1 MTKISG
7 FTFVHNAIESGYP
20 IFEAMHAVKD
30 YVDEIVIV
38 DMESTDSTR
47 AFLDLYAQGVKEM
60 KNFMG
65 GGEPSI
71 RILDGKW
78 GNQAGETLKKAH
90 SLYKECSGDII
101 LHFEA
106 DEVYDDRL
114 LKDIVRMANAHK
126 PITDIAVH
134 RLQIEQNFQRCRWYP
149 ELVHR
154 VFPRD
159 SDTVKNGHTTNR
171 HSHTYNVGPHYGF
184 LWDITNCFRDNW
196 PNRVKKQAE
205 LWHNQPENY
214 FRVPLH
220 ALQEPQLVGACQ
232 IDKFLNEPHWTWKS
246 TPFDI
251 PSILKPLVGMVKYE
265 PTV

>member
-1 MTKISG
+1 MKISG

-20 IFEAMHAVKD
+20 VFEAIQAVCD
-30 YVDEIVIV
+30 YVDEVVVV
-38 DMESTDSTR
+38 DMKSTDNT
-47 AFLDLYAQGVKEM
+47 KELLFD
-60 KNFMG
+60 KFF
-65 GGEPSI
+65 PDI

-78 GNQAGETLKKAH
+78 GDQAGETLKQAH
-90 SLYKECSGDII
+90 SLYKKCSGDII

-114 LKDIVRMANAHK
+114 LHTI
-126 PITDIAVH
+126 ITLIRNGAEDVAVH

-154 VFPRD
+154 IFPKS
-159 SDTVKNGHTTNR
+159 SDTVKDGHTTNR
-171 HSHTYNVGPHYGF
+171 FNEAIPLHPENGF

-196 PNRVKKQAE
+196 LNRVRKQAE
-205 LWHNQPENY
+205 LWHGKDNY
-214 FRVPLH
+214 IMVPIH
-220 ALQEPQLVGACQ
+220 MMRDCEVKTAYITER
-232 IDKFLNEPHWTWKS
+232 LNEPHWTWEA

-251 PSILKPLVGMVKYE
+251 PDILKPLVGMTKYE